1 MTTAPEDTHGPR
13 APQLV
18 WELAVRLRLLT
29 DTHVGA
35 ARATPRHAA
44 ESDVDLHLD
53 RNPRT
58 GAPRLRATTLAGLL
72 RHELVARTADPV
84 GAAALLGSGGAGE
97 RAGAPNPTP
106 LPSALDIDDAH
117 AVLPDDAAVTVR
129 VGTRVD
135 PATGAVRPGRMWQW
149 EALPAGTVFTAHLRL
164 HVAAPAEE
172 AHLLTLLVLA
182 ARGLAGEGPG
192 IRIGGRSG
200 RGHGEVRATSW
211 AARRHDLT
219 DQHGWFAYHAHDW
232 EARWQQGEEALAAA
246 EKQSG
251 RPSAEH
257 GPSANQPAG
266 SEAATGR
273 PLTSEPSVAA
283 LSGADLAGL
292 LDVRLREHGRVATAA
307 HLAARSAGA
316 DRRHRA
322 ELRMELY
329 VAERPE
335 PAPGGHPPAPEGLRP
350 GLLMIGDTPV
360 DGRLAEVDRAHRRRP
375 VVTDTEQG
383 TVELR
388 PVLGDTA
395 LFALLKRVG
404 GRLVRDAAEH
414 LAGER
419 EEEPGGEGARWR
431 GWHGHWWGADTDQRP
446 GAPPAPS
453 VPSRIRLRATP
464 SLSGGAPLTT
474 TRLTVDALFGDA
486 VDGRL
491 FTTDLHCGG
500 SAQVTVDIAEPD
512 DAVRGMLALVVRE
525 LATVPFDTLGAGS
538 GSGNGRLVATRA
550 VLVGYEGDGAEPQE
564 VDLVAALA
572 EPGGRDARIARG
584 WLPALH
590 RQITEPRRAEPHEPE
605 PHQPEPRQP
614 AHTDEGPPP

>member
-1 MTTAPEDTHGPR
+1 MTADPEDTRGPR
-13 APQLV
+13 SPQLV
-18 WELAVRLRLLT
+18 WEFAVRLRLLT

-53 RNPRT
+53 RDPRT

-84 GAAALLGSGGAGE
+84 GAAALLGSGDAGE
-97 RAGAPNPTP
+97 LTGVPTP
-106 LPSALDIDDAH
+106 LPSALDIDDAY
-117 AVLPDDAAVTVR
+117 AVLPDGTAVTVR

-149 EALPAGTVFTAHLRL
+149 EVLPAGTVFTAHLRL
-164 HVAAPAEE
+164 RVAVPAEE

-182 ARGLAGEGPG
+182 ARGLTDEGPG

-200 RGHGEVRATSW
+200 RGHGGVRADRWT
-211 AARRHDLT
+211 ARRHDLT
-219 DQHGWFAYHAHDW
+219 DRHGWFAYHARDW
-232 EARWQQGEEALAAA
+232 ATRWHQGEEALAAA
-246 EKQSG
+246 GDQADP
-251 RPSAEH
+251 PSAGQE
-257 GPSANQPAG
+257 PA
-266 SEAATGR
+266 
-273 PLTSEPSVAA
+273 
-283 LSGADLAGL
+283 ADLTEL
-292 LDVRLREHGRVATAA
+292 VDVRLREYGRAATAA
-307 HLAARSAGA
+307 HLAARTMGA

-322 ELRMELY
+322 ELRLELY

-335 PAPGGHPPAPEGLRP
+335 PAPTGRPPASEDLRP

-375 VVTDTEQG
+375 VATDTEEG

-395 LFALLKRVG
+395 LFALLKRIG

-414 LAGER
+414 LVGEEELAGE
-419 EEEPGGEGARWR
+419 GIRWR
-431 GWHGHWWGADTDQRP
+431 GWYGHWWGADTDQRP
-446 GAPPAPS
+446 GVPPTPS

-500 SAQVTVDIAEPD
+500 SAEVVVDVVEPD
-512 DAVRGMLALVVRE
+512 DAVRGLLALVVRE

-564 VDLVAALA
+564 VDLMAALA
-572 EPGGRDARIARG
+572 EPDGRDARTARG

-590 RQITEPRRAEPHEPE
+590 REITRPGEGNPR
-605 PHQPEPRQP
+605 
-614 AHTDEGPPP
+614 